1 MSSVEKKKLEKTSW
15 WSKRK
20 KPQIRALKEE
30 LNRKLNPTNP
40 DPLIA
45 LMMRSSTEKPR
56 PFGESVDMMNRIRQR
71 KKPVIPSPTK
81 KARRQPPI
89 SPISVTPLITPESE
103 KERERQLL
111 SISNPTPVRIID
123 PKVAEA
129 RRKANEKAAALWEP
143 L

>member
-1 MSSVEKKKLEKTSW
+1 MSSW
-15 WSKRK
+15 WSKDK
-20 KPQIRALKEE
+20 EVQINALKEE

-45 LMMRSSTEKPR
+45 LMMRGSTEKPR
-56 PFGESVDMMNRIRQR
+56 PFGESVDMMKRIRQR
-71 KKPVIPSPTK
+71 KKPVLPPLK
-81 KARRQPPI
+81 KRVRKYPPI

-103 KERERQLL
+103 KEMEEKLL
-111 SISNPTPVRIID
+111 RLSNPAPMRTID

>member
-1 MSSVEKKKLEKTSW
+1 MSSW
-15 WSKRK
+15 WSKDK
-20 KPQIRALKEE
+20 EVQINALKEE

-56 PFGESVDMMNRIRQR
+56 PFGESVDMMKRIRQR
-71 KKPVIPSPTK
+71 TKPVIPSPTK
-81 KARRQPPI
+81 KARRYPPI
-89 SPISVTPLITPESE
+89 SPISVTPTLITPETE
-103 KERERQLL
+103 KKMEEKLL
-111 SISNPTPVRIID
+111 RLSNPAPMRIID